1 MFKRNVQSW
10 RKRWETLHL
19 KSFPLSSDVVDL
31 AYNHLMKWSPL
42 ICLYMFCRKDNW
54 RISEMMAIRELVACF
69 IITHHMLQL
78 MEVEVW
84 GPVAKQ
90 VVKVVRGEIRRLSY
104 KVMKKKTKVIILSA
118 KKRFEYGK
126 KRMTML
132 LLTEEASPDFSVLS
146 VGSQHQ
152 QRDKPDLSK

>member
-1 MFKRNVQSW
+1 
-10 RKRWETLHL
+10 
-19 KSFPLSSDVVDL
+19 
-31 AYNHLMKWSPL
+31 
-42 ICLYMFCRKDNW
+42 
-54 RISEMMAIRELVACF
+54 MMAIEELIAC
-69 IITHHMLQL
+69 IILTHHMLQL

-90 VVKVVRGEIRRLSY
+90 VVKVVRGEGDWRRLSY
-104 KVMKKKTKVIILSA
+104 KVMKKTKVIILSA
-118 KKRFEYGK
+118 RKRFEYGK

-152 QRDKPDLSK
+152 QRDKPDWEK